1 MEEHRNPRRSRR
13 LAYQRARLQQGLLMS
28 VILLGTVLCLTL
40 GSLLTPDRTY
50 SDSENRKLAQFPKL
64 SWSAVK
70 DGSWFSDLE
79 SYTAD
84 QFAGRDFW
92 IALRLRFLKLTGQKE
107 SNGVYLC
114 SGDYLMEPPADPPQD
129 SRNVEAINAFAARHT
144 DLRLNMAVIPNAAC
158 ILADKLP
165 KNAPVRDQ
173 SADLTALAGSLQ
185 GISFLDV
192 SAALSAHT
200 DEQLY
205 YRTDHHWT
213 SLGAR
218 YAFEAMA
225 AQLGI
230 LQPIQNYDTYT
241 VSTTFEGTLASRS
254 GSHAAYDT
262 VELYVPQTDV
272 EYYVSYG
279 DAAETSATIYD
290 RSALDQK
297 DKYTVFFG
305 GNYPRV
311 DVYTT
316 AETGKTLLLFKDSY
330 ANCLMQFL
338 YPYYDHIILIDPR
351 YYYDNVESVI
361 SREQVTDVLFL
372 YNDGTTEAR
381 SPSGGFFGEGNLR
394 DALLRACRFGLDDI
408 PRRVLKEVEEFS
420 GNDTHDDIAM
430 VAVRFD
436 GLA

>member
-1 MEEHRNPRRSRR
+1 MVLEEHRNPRRSRR

-28 VILLGTVLCLTL
+28 VILLGTILCLTL

-185 GISFLDV
+185 GISYLDV

-213 SLGAR
+213 SLGACF
-218 YAFEAMA
+218 AFEAA
-225 AQLGI
+225 AEKLGI
-230 LQPIQNYDTYT
+230 ATPLTDYSIHILAND
-241 VSTTFEGTLASRS
+241 FEGTLASKS
-254 GSHAAYDT
+254 GRHGVTDT
-262 VELYVPQTDV
+262 VTAYEALGSDV
-272 EYYVSYG
+272 SYYV
-279 DAAETSATIYD
+279 IYD
-290 RSALDQK
+290 SAQEKAGSMFVSSALDAK
-297 DKYTVFFG
+297 DKYAVFFG
-305 GNYPRV
+305 GNHPLV
-311 DVYTT
+311 TLKTT
-316 AETGKTLLLFKDSY
+316 ANTGKVLLLFKDSY
-330 ANCLMQFL
+330 ANCFVQFL
-338 YPYYDHIILIDPR
+338 IPYYDQIVMVDPR
-351 YYYDNVESVI
+351 YYYDNADQLI
-361 SREQVTDVLFL
+361 TQRAVTDVLFL
-372 YNDGTTEAR
+372 YNDSTFIADTALSDTLNAGLR
-381 SPSGGFFGEGNLR
+381 SAE
-394 DALLRACRFGLDDI
+394 
-408 PRRVLKEVEEFS
+408 
-420 GNDTHDDIAM
+420 
-430 VAVRFD
+430 
-436 GLA
+436 

>member
-28 VILLGTVLCLTL
+28 VILLGTILCLTL

-230 LQPIQNYDTYT
+230 SQPIQNYDTYT

-279 DAAETSATIYD
+279 DAAETSATIYAAA
-290 RSALDQK
+290 RWTRRTNTPCSSAA
-297 DKYTVFFG
+297 
-305 GNYPRV
+305 
-311 DVYTT
+311 TT
-316 AETGKTLLLFKDSY
+316 PAWTSIRRPKPARRCCCSRTPMPTASCSSSIPITTTSSSSIRG
-330 ANCLMQFL
+330 
-338 YPYYDHIILIDPR
+338 IIMTM
-351 YYYDNVESVI
+351 S
-361 SREQVTDVLFL
+361 
-372 YNDGTTEAR
+372 
-381 SPSGGFFGEGNLR
+381 SPSSPASRSRTCCSSITQIPILR
-394 DALLRACRFGLDDI
+394 I
-408 PRRVLKEVEEFS
+408 P
-420 GNDTHDDIAM
+420 HWPM
-430 VAVRFD
+430 C
-436 GLA
+436 

>member
-1 MEEHRNPRRSRR
+1 M
-13 LAYQRARLQQGLLMS
+13 
-28 VILLGTVLCLTL
+28 
-40 GSLLTPDRTY
+40 
-50 SDSENRKLAQFPKL
+50 
-64 SWSAVK
+64 
-70 DGSWFSDLE
+70 
-79 SYTAD
+79 
-84 QFAGRDFW
+84 
-92 IALRLRFLKLTGQKE
+92 
-107 SNGVYLC
+107 YLC
-114 SGDYLMEPPADPPQD
+114 SGNYLMEPPADPPQD
-129 SRNVEAINAFAARHT
+129 SRNVEAVNAFAARHT

-185 GISFLDV
+185 GISFLNV
-192 SAALSAHT
+192 SAALSAHM
-200 DEQLY
+200 DGQLY

-225 AQLGI
+225 EKLGI
-230 LQPIQNYDTYT
+230 PQPVQNYDTYT

-262 VELYVPQTDV
+262 VELYVPQTDI

-316 AETGKTLLLFKDSY
+316 AETDKTLLLFKDSY

-372 YNDGTTEAR
+372 YNANTYFEDTSLA
-381 SPSGGFFGEGNLR
+381 
-394 DALLRACRFGLDDI
+394 D
-408 PRRVLKEVEEFS
+408 VLNVSE
-420 GNDTHDDIAM
+420 N
-430 VAVRFD
+430 
-436 GLA
+436 

>member
-1 MEEHRNPRRSRR
+1 MLDKLKQVEDRYEE
-13 LAYQRARLQQGLLMS
+13 LCARAEQ
-28 VILLGTVLCLTL
+28 
-40 GSLLTPDRTY
+40 PDFY
-50 SDSENRKLAQFPKL
+50 ADPKKAAA
-64 SWSAVK
+64 W
-70 DGSWFSDLE
+70 
-79 SYTAD
+79 
-84 QFAGRDFW
+84 
-92 IALRLRFLKLTGQKE
+92 LREQKE
-107 SNGVYLC
+107 LAPIVTAYRAYCAAQRDMQDAAELMAGQADAELKALC
-114 SGDYLMEPPADPPQD
+114 QEEPPADPPQD

-230 LQPIQNYDTYT
+230 PQPVQNYDTYT

-372 YNDGTTEAR
+372 YNANTYFEDTSLA
-381 SPSGGFFGEGNLR
+381 
-394 DALLRACRFGLDDI
+394 D
-408 PRRVLKEVEEFS
+408 VLNVSE
-420 GNDTHDDIAM
+420 N
-430 VAVRFD
+430 
-436 GLA
+436 

>member
-1 MEEHRNPRRSRR
+1 M
-13 LAYQRARLQQGLLMS
+13 
-28 VILLGTVLCLTL
+28 
-40 GSLLTPDRTY
+40 
-50 SDSENRKLAQFPKL
+50 
-64 SWSAVK
+64 K

-165 KNAPVRDQ
+165 KNAP
-173 SADLTALAGSLQ
+173 

-200 DEQLY
+200 DGQLY

-225 AQLGI
+225 EKLGI
-230 LQPIQNYDTYT
+230 PQPVQNYDTYT

-262 VELYVPQTDV
+262 VELYVPQTDI

-372 YNDGTTEAR
+372 YNANTYFEDTSLA
-381 SPSGGFFGEGNLR
+381 
-394 DALLRACRFGLDDI
+394 D
-408 PRRVLKEVEEFS
+408 VLNVSE
-420 GNDTHDDIAM
+420 N
-430 VAVRFD
+430 
-436 GLA
+436 

>member
-1 MEEHRNPRRSRR
+1 
-13 LAYQRARLQQGLLMS
+13 MS
-28 VILLGTVLCLTL
+28 VILLGTILCLTL

-114 SGDYLMEPPADPPQD
+114 SGDYLMEPAADPPQD

-200 DEQLY
+200 DGQLY

-225 AQLGI
+225 EKLGI
-230 LQPIQNYDTYT
+230 PQPIQNYDTYT

-262 VELYVPQTDV
+262 VELYVPQTDI
-272 EYYVSYG
+272 EYYVSHG
-279 DAAETSATIYD
+279 DAAETSTTIYD

-372 YNDGTTEAR
+372 YNANTYFEDTSLA
-381 SPSGGFFGEGNLR
+381 
-394 DALLRACRFGLDDI
+394 D
-408 PRRVLKEVEEFS
+408 VLNVSE
-420 GNDTHDDIAM
+420 N
-430 VAVRFD
+430 
-436 GLA
+436 

>member
-1 MEEHRNPRRSRR
+1 M
-13 LAYQRARLQQGLLMS
+13 
-28 VILLGTVLCLTL
+28 
-40 GSLLTPDRTY
+40 
-50 SDSENRKLAQFPKL
+50 
-64 SWSAVK
+64 K

-114 SGDYLMEPPADPPQD
+114 SGDYLMEPADPPQD

-185 GISFLDV
+185 SISYLDV

-230 LQPIQNYDTYT
+230 SQPIRNYDTYT

-372 YNDGTTEAR
+372 YNANTYFEDTSLA
-381 SPSGGFFGEGNLR
+381 
-394 DALLRACRFGLDDI
+394 D
-408 PRRVLKEVEEFS
+408 VLNVSE
-420 GNDTHDDIAM
+420 N
-430 VAVRFD
+430 
-436 GLA
+436 

>member
-28 VILLGTVLCLTL
+28 VILLGTILCLTL

-230 LQPIQNYDTYT
+230 SQPIQNYDTYT

-262 VELYVPQTDV
+262 VELYVPQTDI

-290 RSALDQK
+290 RSALEQK

-338 YPYYDHIILIDPR
+338 YSYYDHIILIDPR

-372 YNDGTTEAR
+372 YNANTYFEDTSLA
-381 SPSGGFFGEGNLR
+381 
-394 DALLRACRFGLDDI
+394 D
-408 PRRVLKEVEEFS
+408 VLNVSE
-420 GNDTHDDIAM
+420 N
-430 VAVRFD
+430 
-436 GLA
+436 

>member
-1 MEEHRNPRRSRR
+1 
-13 LAYQRARLQQGLLMS
+13 MS
-28 VILLGTVLCLTL
+28 VILLGTILCLTL

-114 SGDYLMEPPADPPQD
+114 SGNYLMEPPADPPQD

-185 GISFLDV
+185 GISFLNV

-200 DEQLY
+200 DGQLY

-225 AQLGI
+225 EKLGI
-230 LQPIQNYDTYT
+230 PQPVQNYDTYT

-262 VELYVPQTDV
+262 VELYVPQTDI

-372 YNDGTTEAR
+372 YNANTYFEDTSLA
-381 SPSGGFFGEGNLR
+381 
-394 DALLRACRFGLDDI
+394 D
-408 PRRVLKEVEEFS
+408 VLNVSE
-420 GNDTHDDIAM
+420 N
-430 VAVRFD
+430 
-436 GLA
+436 

>member
-1 MEEHRNPRRSRR
+1 M
-13 LAYQRARLQQGLLMS
+13 
-28 VILLGTVLCLTL
+28 
-40 GSLLTPDRTY
+40 
-50 SDSENRKLAQFPKL
+50 
-64 SWSAVK
+64 
-70 DGSWFSDLE
+70 
-79 SYTAD
+79 
-84 QFAGRDFW
+84 
-92 IALRLRFLKLTGQKE
+92 
-107 SNGVYLC
+107 
-114 SGDYLMEPPADPPQD
+114 
-129 SRNVEAINAFAARHT
+129 EAINAFAARHT

-185 GISFLDV
+185 GISFLNV

-225 AQLGI
+225 EKLGI
-230 LQPIQNYDTYT
+230 PQPVQNYDTYT

-262 VELYVPQTDV
+262 VELYVPQTDI

-290 RSALDQK
+290 RSALEQK

-372 YNDGTTEAR
+372 YNANTYLEDTSLA
-381 SPSGGFFGEGNLR
+381 
-394 DALLRACRFGLDDI
+394 D
-408 PRRVLKEVEEFS
+408 VLNVSE
-420 GNDTHDDIAM
+420 N
-430 VAVRFD
+430 
-436 GLA
+436 

>member
-1 MEEHRNPRRSRR
+1 MVLEEHRNPRRSRR

-28 VILLGTVLCLTL
+28 VILLGTILCLTL

-185 GISFLDV
+185 GISYLDV

-230 LQPIQNYDTYT
+230 PQPVQNYDTYT

-290 RSALDQK
+290 RSALEQK
-297 DKYTVFFG
+297 RRQGKQKANAHQKGDGSLHCG
-305 GNYPRV
+305 GNAAEFPL
-311 DVYTT
+311 T
-316 AETGKTLLLFKDSY
+316 AARRGLLR
-330 ANCLMQFL
+330 QIGGQI
-338 YPYYDHIILIDPR
+338 DHGIH
-351 YYYDNVESVI
+351 EH
-361 SREQVTDVLFL
+361 
-372 YNDGTTEAR
+372 
-381 SPSGGFFGEGNLR
+381 
-394 DALLRACRFGLDDI
+394 ALLSCYFLPGSSVSAARTLSMLLSYRTRCPINRTLEDFYAGI
-408 PRRVLKEVEEFS
+408 
-420 GNDTHDDIAM
+420 
-430 VAVRFD
+430 
-436 GLA
+436 

>member
-1 MEEHRNPRRSRR
+1 MAITHDTFRRIFDFVGQFPHYTCGSNAD
-13 LAYQRARLQQGLLMS
+13 LPIVGGSILSHNHFQGGNYAFPMQRARLQQGLLMS
-28 VILLGTVLCLTL
+28 VILLGTILCLTL

-241 VSTTFEGTLASRS
+241 ISTTFEGTLASRS

-372 YNDGTTEAR
+372 YNANTYFEDTSLA
-381 SPSGGFFGEGNLR
+381 
-394 DALLRACRFGLDDI
+394 D
-408 PRRVLKEVEEFS
+408 VLNVSE
-420 GNDTHDDIAM
+420 N
-430 VAVRFD
+430 
-436 GLA
+436 

>member
-1 MEEHRNPRRSRR
+1 MLKTLGRSVYLTQFEE
-13 LAYQRARLQQGLLMS
+13 QRA
-28 VILLGTVLCLTL
+28 
-40 GSLLTPDRTY
+40 SL
-50 SDSENRKLAQFPKL
+50 S
-64 SWSAVK
+64 
-70 DGSWFSDLE
+70 
-79 SYTAD
+79 
-84 QFAGRDFW
+84 
-92 IALRLRFLKLTGQKE
+92 
-107 SNGVYLC
+107 
-114 SGDYLMEPPADPPQD
+114 
-129 SRNVEAINAFAARHT
+129 AFAAGGAPVFISLHISEEF
-144 DLRLNMAVIPNAAC
+144 DAAYC
-158 ILADKLP
+158 ARVQEMCDFLSAQGWRILADVSEKTI
-165 KNAPVRDQ
+165 RQ
-173 SADLTALAGSLQ
+173 FGCADLTALADSLQ

-200 DEQLY
+200 DGQLY

-225 AQLGI
+225 EKLGI
-230 LQPIQNYDTYT
+230 PQPIQNYDTYT

-372 YNDGTTEAR
+372 YNANTYFEDTSLA
-381 SPSGGFFGEGNLR
+381 
-394 DALLRACRFGLDDI
+394 D
-408 PRRVLKEVEEFS
+408 VLNVSE
-420 GNDTHDDIAM
+420 N
-430 VAVRFD
+430 
-436 GLA
+436 

>member
-1 MEEHRNPRRSRR
+1 MVLEEHRNPRRSRR

-28 VILLGTVLCLTL
+28 VILLGTILCLTL

-92 IALRLRFLKLTGQKE
+92 IALRLRFLKHTGQKE

-225 AQLGI
+225 EKLGI
-230 LQPIQNYDTYT
+230 PQPVQNYDT
-241 VSTTFEGTLASRS
+241 
-254 GSHAAYDT
+254 
-262 VELYVPQTDV
+262 
-272 EYYVSYG
+272 
-279 DAAETSATIYD
+279 
-290 RSALDQK
+290 
-297 DKYTVFFG
+297 
-305 GNYPRV
+305 
-311 DVYTT
+311 
-316 AETGKTLLLFKDSY
+316 
-330 ANCLMQFL
+330 
-338 YPYYDHIILIDPR
+338 
-351 YYYDNVESVI
+351 
-361 SREQVTDVLFL
+361 
-372 YNDGTTEAR
+372 
-381 SPSGGFFGEGNLR
+381 
-394 DALLRACRFGLDDI
+394 
-408 PRRVLKEVEEFS
+408 
-420 GNDTHDDIAM
+420 
-430 VAVRFD
+430 
-436 GLA
+436 

>member
-1 MEEHRNPRRSRR
+1 M
-13 LAYQRARLQQGLLMS
+13 
-28 VILLGTVLCLTL
+28 
-40 GSLLTPDRTY
+40 
-50 SDSENRKLAQFPKL
+50 
-64 SWSAVK
+64 
-70 DGSWFSDLE
+70 
-79 SYTAD
+79 
-84 QFAGRDFW
+84 
-92 IALRLRFLKLTGQKE
+92 
-107 SNGVYLC
+107 YLC
-114 SGDYLMEPPADPPQD
+114 SGDYLMEPPAAPAAG
-129 SRNVEAINAFAARHT
+129 SYERNLEAVNAFAARHT

-225 AQLGI
+225 EKLGI
-230 LQPIQNYDTYT
+230 PQPVQNYDTYT

-316 AETGKTLLLFKDSY
+316 AETGIRAQPLHTASGRDVGNHRGDGAPGLGRQRLHDHPVSAPERAPLALRATDLAALPVRQRRPARHDDLLFQPQTS
-330 ANCLMQFL
+330 APTL
-338 YPYYDHIILIDPR
+338 PHIT
-351 YYYDNVESVI
+351 Y
-361 SREQVTDVLFL
+361 
-372 YNDGTTEAR
+372 
-381 SPSGGFFGEGNLR
+381 
-394 DALLRACRFGLDDI
+394 
-408 PRRVLKEVEEFS
+408 
-420 GNDTHDDIAM
+420 
-430 VAVRFD
+430 
-436 GLA
+436 

>member
-1 MEEHRNPRRSRR
+1 
-13 LAYQRARLQQGLLMS
+13 MS
-28 VILLGTVLCLTL
+28 VILLGTILCLTL

-114 SGDYLMEPPADPPQD
+114 SGDYLMEPPAAPTAG
-129 SRNVEAINAFAARHT
+129 SYERNLEAVNAFAARHT

-165 KNAPVRDQ
+165 KDAPVRDQ
-173 SADLTALAGSLQ
+173 SADLTALADSLQ
-185 GISFLDV
+185 GISFLNV
-192 SAALSAHT
+192 SDALSAHT
-200 DEQLY
+200 DGQLY
-205 YRTDHHWT
+205 YRTDHDWT

-225 AQLGI
+225 EKLGI
-230 LQPIQNYDTYT
+230 PQPIQNYDTYT

-372 YNDGTTEAR
+372 YNANTYFQDTSLA
-381 SPSGGFFGEGNLR
+381 
-394 DALLRACRFGLDDI
+394 D
-408 PRRVLKEVEEFS
+408 VLNVSE
-420 GNDTHDDIAM
+420 N
-430 VAVRFD
+430 
-436 GLA
+436 